1 MRKIIKNITEKKSW
15 IERVMVFILFTI
27 HYSLFTASAQTQD
40 DAKIR
45 QLYAQAERDYQ
56 IGRTEQARDSLML
69 HLNTFQ
75 GNLRENALR
84 LIALTY
90 LESFDVKQTE
100 RYATLMLQQNPY
112 YTVSSQDPTEFADI
126 VSRIKAA
133 MTVTVTTASSQAET
147 IEEAPLP
154 VTLITEE
161 MIRDSGARDLR
172 DLLTN
177 YVPGMV
183 ALENI
188 EPTITMRGTFS
199 EAQDKILVMLNGHR
213 LNDYSSNVARLDYSM
228 SLDKVKRIEVVR
240 GPASSLYGGS
250 AYTGV
255 VNIIT
260 KTGGD
265 IDGLQVGAAAGT
277 NQAQLK
283 GSVLFGKSLPY
294 LDIMAWAN
302 VYKTDG
308 EKSNFETLVDN
319 EYLLKN
325 WTWRGNLNFG
335 TYNHKPAMDF
345 GVIARWKGLT
355 FMHNTHSS
363 HYVELLRNA
372 DHPLFD
378 YRRFPSI
385 NGNKP
390 GISQGSHHTS
400 LSYDYQKGPWALTA
414 SIDYDVSKDMEYFF
428 VGDSLSLNVT
438 PFYNEESHQVE
449 NVQGVYEYRGW
460 NSSNLKASLKGSWT
474 YAFAGS
480 HQGTITLGLQSAKFT
495 LDDFQEYTGVN
506 YSRIIESRSD
516 WRNQEQ
522 HEKNAS
528 THLQVKHRWGSLIAN
543 VGMRYDHMERH
554 TGKTSNE
561 LSPRMALIFMQPR
574 WGAKLCYST
583 SLVEI
588 SFKRIIRYSFDGD
601 NEFLQPEYSRCWQ
614 LMLWGKQLLKG
625 LNAEVNAY
633 HNRSENMDVH
643 EFGSNIGTM
652 KSIGLEISADY
663 TYRKLGVHGNASWK
677 RILESKDDADEGYND
692 YDVYGDPQFSANAT
706 VAYQLLPTLRLHAN
720 AHYIGKRYLML
731 YSYPYSD
738 LYPYED
744 GIPRISDA
752 LMFDLGANWSWKNL
766 GVNVNIHNVLGKK
779 YWQTG
784 MSLGYNRPQ
793 HGRWLLVELTYKI

>member
-40 DAKIR
+40 DAR
-45 QLYAQAERDYQ
+45 QRQVYAQAERDYQ

-84 LIALTY
+84 LIALTW
-90 LESFDVKQTE
+90 LESFDVKQAE

-308 EKSNFETLVDN
+308 EKSNFETSVDN
-319 EYLLKN
+319 EYLLKY

-372 DHPLFD
+372 GHPLFD
-378 YRRFPSI
+378 YRRFPNI

-438 PFYNEESHQVE
+438 PFYNEESHYVE

-495 LDDFQEYTGVN
+495 LSDFQDYTGVN

-543 VGMRYDHMERH
+543 VGMRYDHVERR
-554 TGKTSNE
+554 TGKTYNE

-588 SFKRIIRYSFDGD
+588 SFKRRIRFAYDGED
-601 NEFLQPEYSRCWQ
+601 EHLQPEYSRCWQ
-614 LMLWGKQLLKG
+614 LTLWGKQLLKG

-633 HNRSENMDVH
+633 HNTSENMD
-643 EFGSNIGTM
+643 FMGYGSNIGTM
-652 KSIGLEISADY
+652 KSIGMEISADY
-663 TYRKLGVHGNASWK
+663 TYRKLVLHGNASWK
-677 RILESKDDADEGYND
+677 RILESKDNTVDEYYD
-692 YDVYGDPQFSANAT
+692 YYVYGDPQFSANAT
-706 VAYQLLPTLRLHAN
+706 VAYQLLPSLRLHAN

-731 YSYPYSD
+731 YRYPYKD
-738 LYPYED
+738 LYSFED
-744 GIPRISDA
+744 DYPKVNDV
-752 LMFDLGANWSWKNL
+752 LMFDIGANWSWRRL
-766 GVNVNIHNVLGKK
+766 GVNVNIHNIFGKK
-779 YWQTG
+779 FYQTG
-784 MSLGYNRPQ
+784 FSLGYNRPLQ
-793 HGRWLLVELTYKI
+793 GRWLLVELTYKI